1 MRGKHCLRTWS
12 TTQGAIALSTTEA
25 ELYAMVDGVLRMKGM
40 KSMLVELGLA
50 SCDDVI
56 ELQVDSAAAKSFIS
70 RRGLGKMRC
79 GAQRLVDPAG
89 GW

>member
-1 MRGKHCLRTWS
+1 
-12 TTQGAIALSTTEA
+12 
-25 ELYAMVDGVLRMKGM
+25 M

-56 ELQVDSAAAKSFIS
+56 ELQVDSAAGKSFIS
-70 RRGLGKMRC
+70 RRG
-79 GAQRLVDPAG
+79 AERLVDPAG